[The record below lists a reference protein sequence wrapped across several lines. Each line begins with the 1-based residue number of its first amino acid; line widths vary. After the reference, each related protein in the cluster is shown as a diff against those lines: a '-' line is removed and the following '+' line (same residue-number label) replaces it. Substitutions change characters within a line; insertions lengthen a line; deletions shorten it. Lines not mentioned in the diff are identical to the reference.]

1 MKKYK
6 IFFSAV
12 FVFFLIFK
20 FLNNKYQK
28 YIINKN
34 EEKGFCTS
42 ENKYLTDEEKLIN
55 LKADFLAMQMEH
67 WIRAGREGF
76 NVYDNAMYISKF
88 NFNNKEKIIKVIST
102 LKIDKEFEEN
112 MGVVAVATMQTYYS
126 NKDCKK
132 DKRRCKDLSENK
144 NNLKSLWTRDN
155 HVDIDYLKSLPI
167 NYSVIIHG
175 RTIYPLS
182 SLKKINNN
190 NYSIEEYSIDKLCCD
205 NKEIFKEIKAKDLKI
220 VRNVKIMRE
229 GEKLYSTK
237 EPKLNLSQINGEY
250 IDTIYIMKLYE
261 NLALNEP
268 EQIQR
273 YGIRMSVASLR
284 KDIYPFVR
292 RILVTACG
300 TISEEEQVFN
310 SSETQSGEDVSL
322 RKRNKLY

>member
-6 IFFSAV
+6 IFFLAV

-28 YIINKN
+28 YIINEN

-55 LKADFLAMQMEH
+55 LKADFLAIQMEH
-67 WIRAGREGF
+67 WIREGHEGF

-88 NFNNKEKIIKVIST
+88 NFNNKGKVIKVIST
-102 LKIDKEFEEN
+102 SKLDKTFEDN
-112 MGVVAVATMQTYYS
+112 MGIVAVATMQEYYD

-144 NNLKSLWTRDN
+144 NNLKSLWTKDN
-155 HVDIDYLKSLPI
+155 RVDIDYVKNLPM
-167 NYSVIIHG
+167 NYSVITSGGI
-175 RTIYPLS
+175 IFPLS
-182 SLKKINNN
+182 SLKKISNG
-190 NYSIEEYSIDKLCCD
+190 NYSIEAYSFNKLCCD
-205 NKEIFKEIKAKDLKI
+205 NKEISKEIKATDLKI
-220 VRNVKIMRE
+220 VGNWKRMKG

-237 EPKLNLSQINGEY
+237 EPKLNLNQINGED
-250 IDTIYIMKLYE
+250 IDAVYIMKLYE

-273 YGIRMSVASLR
+273 YGVRMSVASLR

-310 SSETQSGEDVSL
+310 SSETQSGEDISL

>member
-6 IFFSAV
+6 IFFLAV

-20 FLNNKYQK
+20 FLNNKYRE

-55 LKADFLAMQMEH
+55 LKADFLAIQMEH
-67 WIRAGREGF
+67 WIRDGREGF

-88 NFNNKEKIIKVIST
+88 NFNNKGEIIKVIST
-102 LKIDKEFEEN
+102 AKLDKTFKDN
-112 MGVVAVATMQTYYS
+112 MGIVAVATMQEYYD

-144 NNLKSLWTRDN
+144 NNLKILWTKDN
-155 HVDIDYLKSLPI
+155 RVDIDYLKSLPI
-167 NYSVIIHG
+167 NYSVITYG

-182 SLKKINNN
+182 SLKKISNS

-205 NKEIFKEIKAKDLKI
+205 NKEILKSIKTNDLKMI
-220 VRNVKIMRE
+220 GNMKRMKE
-229 GEKLYSTK
+229 GEKNYSIK
-237 EPKLNLSQINGEY
+237 EPNLNLDQIDGQN
-250 IDTIYIMKLYE
+250 IDNIYIMKLYE

-273 YGIRMSVASLR
+273 YGTRMSVASLR

-310 SSETQSGEDVSL
+310 SSETQGGEDVSL

>member
-6 IFFSAV
+6 IFFFAV

-42 ENKYLTDEEKLIN
+42 ENKYLTDEEKLRN
-55 LKADFLAMQMEH
+55 LKADFLAIEMEH

-76 NVYDNAMYISKF
+76 NVYDNTMYISKF
-88 NFNNKEKIIKVIST
+88 NFNNKGEIIKVIST
-102 LKIDKEFEEN
+102 AKLDKTFEDN
-112 MGVVAVATMQTYYS
+112 MGIVAVATMQEYYD

-132 DKRRCKDLSENK
+132 DKRRCKDLNENK
-144 NNLKSLWTRDN
+144 NNLKSLWTKDN
-155 HVDIDYLKSLPI
+155 RVDINYLKSLPI
-167 NYSVIIHG
+167 NYSVITYG

-182 SLKKINNN
+182 SLKKISNS

-205 NKEIFKEIKAKDLKI
+205 NKEILKSIKTIDLKMI
-220 VRNVKIMRE
+220 GNMKRMKE
-229 GEKLYSTK
+229 GEKNYSTK
-237 EPKLNLSQINGEY
+237 EPDLNLDQIDGQN
-250 IDTIYIMKLYE
+250 IDNIYIMKLYE

-273 YGIRMSVASLR
+273 YGIRMSMASLR

>member
-1 MKKYK
+1 M
-6 IFFSAV
+6 
-12 FVFFLIFK
+12 IFK
-20 FLNNKYQK
+20 FLNNKYHE

-42 ENKYLTDEEKLIN
+42 ENKYLTDEEKLRN
-55 LKADFLAMQMEH
+55 LKADFLAIEMEH
-67 WIRAGREGF
+67 WIRASREGF
-76 NVYDNAMYISKF
+76 NVYDNTMYISKF
-88 NFNNKEKIIKVIST
+88 NFNNKEKIIEVIRTS
-102 LKIDKEFEEN
+102 KIDKTFEEN
-112 MGVVAVATMQTYYS
+112 MGVVAVATMKEYYS

-144 NNLKSLWTRDN
+144 NNLKSLWTKDN
-155 HVDIDYLKSLPI
+155 RVDIDYLKSLAI
-167 NYSVIIHG
+167 NYSVITYG

-182 SLKKINNN
+182 SLKKISNS

-205 NKEIFKEIKAKDLKI
+205 NKEILKSIKTIDLKMI
-220 VRNVKIMRE
+220 GNMKIMKE
-229 GEKLYSTK
+229 GKKNYSTK
-237 EPKLNLSQINGEY
+237 EPDLNLDQIDGQN
-250 IDTIYIMKLYE
+250 IDNIYIMKLYE

-273 YGIRMSVASLR
+273 YGMRMSMASLR
-284 KDIYPFVR
+284 KDIYPFIR

>member
-6 IFFSAV
+6 IFFFAI

-20 FLNNKYQK
+20 FLNNKYHE

-42 ENKYLTDEEKLIN
+42 ENKYLTDEEKLRN
-55 LKADFLAMQMEH
+55 LKADFLAIEMEH
-67 WIRAGREGF
+67 WIRASREGF
-76 NVYDNAMYISKF
+76 NVFDNAMYISKF
-88 NFNNKEKIIKVIST
+88 NFNNKEKIIEVIRTS
-102 LKIDKEFEEN
+102 KIDKTFEEN
-112 MGVVAVATMQTYYS
+112 MGVVAVATMKEYYS

-132 DKRRCKDLSENK
+132 DKRKCKDLSENK
-144 NNLKSLWTRDN
+144 NNLKSLWTKDN
-155 HVDIDYLKSLPI
+155 RVDIDYLKSLPI
-167 NYSVIIHG
+167 NYSVITYG

-182 SLKKINNN
+182 SLKKISNS

-205 NKEIFKEIKAKDLKI
+205 NKEILKSIKTIDLKMI
-220 VRNVKIMRE
+220 GNMKIMKE
-229 GEKLYSTK
+229 GKKNYSTK
-237 EPKLNLSQINGEY
+237 EPDLNLDQIDGQN
-250 IDTIYIMKLYE
+250 IDNIYIMKLYE

-273 YGIRMSVASLR
+273 YGMRMSMASLR
-284 KDIYPFVR
+284 KDIYPFIR

>member
-1 MKKYK
+1 VKKYK
-6 IFFSAV
+6 IFFFAV

-42 ENKYLTDEEKLIN
+42 ENKYLTDEEKLRN
-55 LKADFLAMQMEH
+55 LKADFLAIEMEH

-76 NVYDNAMYISKF
+76 NVYDNTMYISKF
-88 NFNNKEKIIKVIST
+88 NFNNKGEIIKVIST
-102 LKIDKEFEEN
+102 AKLDKTFEDN
-112 MGVVAVATMQTYYS
+112 MGIVAVATMQEYYD

-132 DKRRCKDLSENK
+132 DKRRCKDLNENK
-144 NNLKSLWTRDN
+144 NNLKSLWTKDN
-155 HVDIDYLKSLPI
+155 RVDINYLKSLPI
-167 NYSVIIHG
+167 NYSVITYG

-182 SLKKINNN
+182 SLKKISNS

-205 NKEIFKEIKAKDLKI
+205 NKEILKSIKTIDLKMI
-220 VRNVKIMRE
+220 GNMKRMKE
-229 GEKLYSTK
+229 GEKNYSTK
-237 EPKLNLSQINGEY
+237 EPDLNLDQIDGQN
-250 IDTIYIMKLYE
+250 IDNIYIMKLYE

-273 YGIRMSVASLR
+273 YGIRMSMASLR

>member
-6 IFFSAV
+6 IFFFAI

-20 FLNNKYQK
+20 FLNNKYHE

-42 ENKYLTDEEKLIN
+42 ENKYLTDEEKLRN
-55 LKADFLAMQMEH
+55 LKADFLAIEMEH
-67 WIRAGREGF
+67 WIRASREGF

-88 NFNNKEKIIKVIST
+88 NFNNKEKIIEVIRTS
-102 LKIDKEFEEN
+102 KIDKTFEEN
-112 MGVVAVATMQTYYS
+112 MGVVAVATMKEYYS

-132 DKRRCKDLSENK
+132 DKRKCKDLSENK
-144 NNLKSLWTRDN
+144 NNLKSLWTKDN
-155 HVDIDYLKSLPI
+155 RVDIDYLKSLPI
-167 NYSVIIHG
+167 NYSVITYG

-182 SLKKINNN
+182 SLKKISNS

-205 NKEIFKEIKAKDLKI
+205 NKEILKSIKTIDLKMI
-220 VRNVKIMRE
+220 GNMKIMKE
-229 GEKLYSTK
+229 GKKNYSTK
-237 EPKLNLSQINGEY
+237 EPDLNLDQIDGQN
-250 IDTIYIMKLYE
+250 IDNIYIMKLYE

-273 YGIRMSVASLR
+273 YGMRMSMASLR
-284 KDIYPFVR
+284 KDIYPFIR

-300 TISEEEQVFN
+300 TISEEERVFN

>member
-6 IFFSAV
+6 IFFFAI

-20 FLNNKYQK
+20 FLNNKYHE

-42 ENKYLTDEEKLIN
+42 ENKYLTDEEKLRN
-55 LKADFLAMQMEH
+55 LKADFLAIEMEH
-67 WIRAGREGF
+67 WIRASREGF

-88 NFNNKEKIIKVIST
+88 NFNNKEKIIEVIRTS
-102 LKIDKEFEEN
+102 KIDKTFEEN
-112 MGVVAVATMQTYYS
+112 MGVVAVATMKEYYS

-132 DKRRCKDLSENK
+132 DKRKCKDLSENK
-144 NNLKSLWTRDN
+144 NNLKSLWTKDN
-155 HVDIDYLKSLPI
+155 RVDIDYLKSLPI
-167 NYSVIIHG
+167 NYSVITYG

-182 SLKKINNN
+182 SLKKISNS

-205 NKEIFKEIKAKDLKI
+205 NKEILKSIKTIDLKMI
-220 VRNVKIMRE
+220 GNMKIMKE
-229 GEKLYSTK
+229 GKKNYSTK
-237 EPKLNLSQINGEY
+237 EPDLNLDQIDGQN
-250 IDTIYIMKLYE
+250 IDNIYIMKLYE

-273 YGIRMSVASLR
+273 YGMRMSMASLR
-284 KDIYPFVR
+284 KDIYPFIR

>member
-6 IFFSAV
+6 IFFFAV

-42 ENKYLTDEEKLIN
+42 ENKYLTDEEKLRN
-55 LKADFLAMQMEH
+55 LKADFLAIEMEH

-76 NVYDNAMYISKF
+76 NVYDNTMYISKF
-88 NFNNKEKIIKVIST
+88 NFNNKGEIIKVIST
-102 LKIDKEFEEN
+102 AKLDKPFEDN
-112 MGVVAVATMQTYYS
+112 MGIVAVATMQEYYD

-132 DKRRCKDLSENK
+132 DKRRCKDLNENK
-144 NNLKSLWTRDN
+144 NNLKSLWTKDN
-155 HVDIDYLKSLPI
+155 RVDINYLKSLPI
-167 NYSVIIHG
+167 NYSVITYG

-182 SLKKINNN
+182 SLKKISNS

-205 NKEIFKEIKAKDLKI
+205 NKEILKSIKTIDLKMI
-220 VRNVKIMRE
+220 GNMKRMKE
-229 GEKLYSTK
+229 GEKNYSTK
-237 EPKLNLSQINGEY
+237 EPDLNLDQIDGQD
-250 IDTIYIMKLYE
+250 IDAVYIMKLYE

-273 YGIRMSVASLR
+273 YGIRMSMASLR

>member
-6 IFFSAV
+6 IFFFSIL
-12 FVFFLIFK
+12 VFFLIFK
-20 FLNNKYQK
+20 FFNNKYQE
-28 YIINKN
+28 YIINRN

-42 ENKYLTDEEKLIN
+42 ENKYLTDEEKLRN
-55 LKADFLAMQMEH
+55 LKADFLAIEMEH

-76 NVYDNAMYISKF
+76 NVDDHAMYISKF
-88 NFNNKEKIIKVIST
+88 NFNNKGEIIKVIST
-102 LKIDKEFEEN
+102 AKLDKTFEDN
-112 MGVVAVATMQTYYS
+112 MGVMAVATMQEYYD

-132 DKRRCKDLSENK
+132 NKRRCKDLSENK
-144 NNLKSLWTRDN
+144 NNLKSLWTKDN
-155 HVDIDYLKSLPI
+155 RVDIDYLKSLPI
-167 NYSVIIHG
+167 NYSVITYG

-182 SLKKINNN
+182 SLKKISNS

-205 NKEIFKEIKAKDLKI
+205 NKEILKLIKTIDLKM
-220 VRNVKIMRE
+220 VGNMKRMKD
-229 GEKLYSTK
+229 GEKNYSTK
-237 EPKLNLSQINGEY
+237 EPDLNLDQIDGKN
-250 IDTIYIMKLYE
+250 IDNIYIMKLYE

-273 YGIRMSVASLR
+273 YGIRMSMASLR

>member
-1 MKKYK
+1 MKY
-6 IFFSAV
+6 FFFAV

-20 FLNNKYQK
+20 FLNNKYHE

-42 ENKYLTDEEKLIN
+42 ENKYLTDEEKLRN
-55 LKADFLAMQMEH
+55 LKADFLAIEMEH
-67 WIRAGREGF
+67 WIRASREGF
-76 NVYDNAMYISKF
+76 NVYDNTMYISKF
-88 NFNNKEKIIKVIST
+88 NFNNKEKIIEVIRTS
-102 LKIDKEFEEN
+102 KIDKTFEEN
-112 MGVVAVATMQTYYS
+112 MGVVAVATMKEYYS

-144 NNLKSLWTRDN
+144 NNLKSLWTKDN
-155 HVDIDYLKSLPI
+155 RVDIDYLKSLAI
-167 NYSVIIHG
+167 NYSVITYG

-182 SLKKINNN
+182 SLKKISNS

-205 NKEIFKEIKAKDLKI
+205 NKEILKSIKTIDLKMI
-220 VRNVKIMRE
+220 GNMKIMKE
-229 GEKLYSTK
+229 GKKNYSTK
-237 EPKLNLSQINGEY
+237 EPDLNLDQIDGQN
-250 IDTIYIMKLYE
+250 IDNIYIMKLYE

-273 YGIRMSVASLR
+273 YGMRMSMASLR
-284 KDIYPFVR
+284 KDIYPFIR

>member
-1 MKKYK
+1 M
-6 IFFSAV
+6 
-12 FVFFLIFK
+12 IFK
-20 FLNNKYQK
+20 FLNNKYHE

-42 ENKYLTDEEKLIN
+42 ENKYLTDEEKLRN
-55 LKADFLAMQMEH
+55 LKADFLAIEMEH
-67 WIRAGREGF
+67 WIRASREGF

-88 NFNNKEKIIKVIST
+88 NFNNKEKIIEVIRTS
-102 LKIDKEFEEN
+102 KIDKTFEEN
-112 MGVVAVATMQTYYS
+112 MGVVVVATMKEYYS

-132 DKRRCKDLSENK
+132 DKRKCKDLSENK
-144 NNLKSLWTRDN
+144 NNLKSLWTKDN
-155 HVDIDYLKSLPI
+155 RVDIDYLKSLPI
-167 NYSVIIHG
+167 NYSVITYG

-182 SLKKINNN
+182 SLKKISNS

-205 NKEIFKEIKAKDLKI
+205 NKEILKSIKTIDLKVI
-220 VRNVKIMRE
+220 GNMKIMKE
-229 GEKLYSTK
+229 GKKNYSTK
-237 EPKLNLSQINGEY
+237 EPDLNLDQIDGQN
-250 IDTIYIMKLYE
+250 IDNIYIMKLYE

-273 YGIRMSVASLR
+273 YGMRMSMASLR
-284 KDIYPFVR
+284 KDIYPFIR

>member
-1 MKKYK
+1 
-6 IFFSAV
+6 
-12 FVFFLIFK
+12 LIFK

-34 EEKGFCTS
+34 EEIGFCTS

-55 LKADFLAMQMEH
+55 LKADFLAIQMEH
-67 WIRAGREGF
+67 WIREGREGF

-88 NFNNKEKIIKVIST
+88 NFNNKGEIIKVIST
-102 LKIDKEFEEN
+102 AKLDKPFEDN
-112 MGVVAVATMQTYYS
+112 MGIVAVATMQEYYD

-132 DKRRCKDLSENK
+132 DKRRCKDLNENK
-144 NNLKSLWTRDN
+144 NNLKSLWTKDN
-155 HVDIDYLKSLPI
+155 RVDINYLKSLPI
-167 NYSVIIHG
+167 NYSVITYG

-182 SLKKINNN
+182 SLKKISNS

-205 NKEIFKEIKAKDLKI
+205 NKEILKSIKTIDLKMI
-220 VRNVKIMRE
+220 GNMKRMKE
-229 GEKLYSTK
+229 GEKNYSTK
-237 EPKLNLSQINGEY
+237 QPDLNLDQIDGQN
-250 IDTIYIMKLYE
+250 IDNIYIMKLYE
-261 NLALNEP
+261 NLALNEL

-273 YGIRMSVASLR
+273 YGIRMSMASLR

>member
-6 IFFSAV
+6 IFFFAIL
-12 FVFFLIFK
+12 VFFLIFK
-20 FLNNKYQK
+20 FFNNKYQE
-28 YIINKN
+28 YIINRN

-42 ENKYLTDEEKLIN
+42 ENKYLTDEEKLRN
-55 LKADFLAMQMEH
+55 LKADFLAIEMEH

-88 NFNNKEKIIKVIST
+88 NFNNKGEIIKVIST
-102 LKIDKEFEEN
+102 AKLDKTFEDN
-112 MGVVAVATMQTYYS
+112 MGVVAVATMQEYYD

-144 NNLKSLWTRDN
+144 NNLKSLWTKDN
-155 HVDIDYLKSLPI
+155 RVDIDYLKSLPI
-167 NYSVIIHG
+167 NYSVITYG

-182 SLKKINNN
+182 SLKKISNS

-205 NKEIFKEIKAKDLKI
+205 NKEILKTIKTIDLKMI
-220 VRNVKIMRE
+220 GNMKRMKE
-229 GEKLYSTK
+229 GEKNYSAK
-237 EPKLNLSQINGEY
+237 EPDLNLDQIDGQNV
-250 IDTIYIMKLYE
+250 DNIYIMKLYE

-273 YGIRMSVASLR
+273 YGMRMSIASLR
-284 KDIYPFVR
+284 KDIYPFIR

>member
-6 IFFSAV
+6 IFFFAV

-42 ENKYLTDEEKLIN
+42 ENKYLTDEEKLRN
-55 LKADFLAMQMEH
+55 LKADFLAIEMEH

-88 NFNNKEKIIKVIST
+88 NFNNKGEVIKVIST
-102 LKIDKEFEEN
+102 AKLDKTFEDN
-112 MGVVAVATMQTYYS
+112 MGIVAVATMQEYYD

-132 DKRRCKDLSENK
+132 DKRRCKNLSENK
-144 NNLKSLWTRDN
+144 NNLKSLWTKDN
-155 HVDIDYLKSLPI
+155 RVDINYLKSLPI
-167 NYSVIIHG
+167 NYSVITYG

-182 SLKKINNN
+182 SLKKISNS

-205 NKEIFKEIKAKDLKI
+205 NKEILKSIKTIDLKMI
-220 VRNVKIMRE
+220 GNMKRMKE
-229 GEKLYSTK
+229 GEKNYSTK
-237 EPKLNLSQINGEY
+237 EPDLNLDQIDSQN
-250 IDTIYIMKLYE
+250 IDNIYIMKLYE

-273 YGIRMSVASLR
+273 YGMRMSMASLR

-310 SSETQSGEDVSL
+310 SSETQSGEDISL

>member
-6 IFFSAV
+6 IFFFV
-12 FVFFLIFK
+12 IFVFFLIFK
-20 FLNNKYQK
+20 FLNNKYHE

-42 ENKYLTDEEKLIN
+42 ENKYLTDEEKLRN
-55 LKADFLAMQMEH
+55 LKADFLAIEMEH
-67 WIRAGREGF
+67 WIRASREGF

-88 NFNNKEKIIKVIST
+88 NFNNKEKIIEVIRTS
-102 LKIDKEFEEN
+102 KIDKTFEEN
-112 MGVVAVATMQTYYS
+112 MGVVAVATMKEYYS

-132 DKRRCKDLSENK
+132 DKRKCKYLSENK
-144 NNLKSLWTRDN
+144 NNLKSLWTKDN
-155 HVDIDYLKSLPI
+155 RVDIDYLKSLPI
-167 NYSVIIHG
+167 NYSVITYG

-182 SLKKINNN
+182 SLKKINNS

-205 NKEIFKEIKAKDLKI
+205 NKEILKSIKTIDLKMI
-220 VRNVKIMRE
+220 GNMKIMKE
-229 GEKLYSTK
+229 GKKNYSTK
-237 EPKLNLSQINGEY
+237 EPDLNLDQIDGQN
-250 IDTIYIMKLYE
+250 IDNIYIMKLYE

-273 YGIRMSVASLR
+273 YGMRMSMASLR
-284 KDIYPFVR
+284 KDIYPFIR

>member
-1 MKKYK
+1 M
-6 IFFSAV
+6 
-12 FVFFLIFK
+12 IFK

-34 EEKGFCTS
+34 EEIGFCTS

-55 LKADFLAMQMEH
+55 LKADFLAIQMEH
-67 WIRAGREGF
+67 WIREGREGF

-88 NFNNKEKIIKVIST
+88 NFNNKGEIIKVIST
-102 LKIDKEFEEN
+102 AKLDKPFEDN
-112 MGVVAVATMQTYYS
+112 MGIVAVATMQEYYD

-132 DKRRCKDLSENK
+132 DKRRCKDLNENK
-144 NNLKSLWTRDN
+144 NNLKSLWTKDN
-155 HVDIDYLKSLPI
+155 RVDINYLKSLPI
-167 NYSVIIHG
+167 NYSVITYG

-182 SLKKINNN
+182 SLKKISNS

-205 NKEIFKEIKAKDLKI
+205 NKEILKSIKTIDLKMI
-220 VRNVKIMRE
+220 GNMKRMKE
-229 GEKLYSTK
+229 GEKNYSTK
-237 EPKLNLSQINGEY
+237 EPDLNLDQIDGQN
-250 IDTIYIMKLYE
+250 IDNIYIMKLYE
-261 NLALNEP
+261 NLALNEL

-273 YGIRMSVASLR
+273 YGIRMSMASLR

-310 SSETQSGEDVSL
+310 SSEPQSGEDVSL

>member
-6 IFFSAV
+6 IFFFTV
-12 FVFFLIFK
+12 FVFFLVFK
-20 FLNNKYQK
+20 FVNNKYQE

-34 EEKGFCTS
+34 EKKGFCTS
-42 ENKYLTDEEKLIN
+42 ENKYLSGEEKLIN
-55 LKADFLAMQMEH
+55 LKADFLAIEMEH
-67 WIRAGREGF
+67 WIRDGREGF
-76 NVYDNAMYISKF
+76 NVYDHAIYISKF
-88 NFNNKEKIIKVIST
+88 SLNNKENIIKLISASRV
-102 LKIDKEFEEN
+102 DKTFEDN
-112 MGVVAVATMQTYYS
+112 MGVVAVASMQEYYD

-132 DKRRCKDLSENK
+132 YKRKCKDLSDTK
-144 NNLKSLWTRDN
+144 NGLKSLWTKDN
-155 HVDIDYLKSLPI
+155 RVDIDYLKSLPM
-167 NYSVIIHG
+167 NYSVITSG
-175 RTIYPLS
+175 GTIFPIS
-182 SLKKINNN
+182 SLKKIIKG
-190 NYSIEEYSIDKLCCD
+190 NYSIEAYSFNKLCCD
-205 NKEIFKEIKAKDLKI
+205 SKEIFKAIKTTDLKI
-220 VRNVKIMRE
+220 VENLKRMKEN
-229 GEKLYSTK
+229 EKLYSTK
-237 EPKLNLSQINGEY
+237 EPKLNLNQINGED

>member
-1 MKKYK
+1 M
-6 IFFSAV
+6 
-12 FVFFLIFK
+12 
-20 FLNNKYQK
+20 
-28 YIINKN
+28 NKN

-55 LKADFLAMQMEH
+55 LKADFLAIEMEH
-67 WIRAGREGF
+67 WIRDGREGF
-76 NVYDNAMYISKF
+76 NVDDHVMYVSKF
-88 NFNNKEKIIKVIST
+88 NFNDKEEIIKVIST
-102 LKIDKEFEEN
+102 AKIDKTFEEN
-112 MGVVAVATMQTYYS
+112 MDVVAVATMQDYYD

-144 NNLKSLWTRDN
+144 NNLKSLWTKDN
-155 HVDIDYLKSLPI
+155 RVDIDYLKSLPI
-167 NYSVIIHG
+167 NYSVINYG

-182 SLKKINNN
+182 SLKKISNS

-205 NKEIFKEIKAKDLKI
+205 NKEILKSIKAIDLKMI
-220 VRNVKIMRE
+220 GNMKRMKE
-229 GEKLYSTK
+229 GEKNYSTK
-237 EPKLNLSQINGEY
+237 EPNLNLDQIDGQN
-250 IDTIYIMKLYE
+250 IDNIYIMKLYE

-268 EQIQR
+268 EQIQI
-273 YGIRMSVASLR
+273 YGILMSVVSLR
-284 KDIYPFVR
+284 NDIYPFVR

>member
-6 IFFSAV
+6 IFFFAIL
-12 FVFFLIFK
+12 VFFLIFK
-20 FLNNKYQK
+20 FFNNKYQE
-28 YIINKN
+28 YIINRN

-42 ENKYLTDEEKLIN
+42 ENKYLTDEEKLRN
-55 LKADFLAMQMEH
+55 LKADFLAIEMEH

-88 NFNNKEKIIKVIST
+88 NFNNKGEIIKVIST
-102 LKIDKEFEEN
+102 AKLDKTFEDN
-112 MGVVAVATMQTYYS
+112 MGVVAVATMQEYYD

-144 NNLKSLWTRDN
+144 NNLKSLWTKDN
-155 HVDIDYLKSLPI
+155 RVDIDYLKSLPI
-167 NYSVIIHG
+167 NYSVITYG

-182 SLKKINNN
+182 SLKKISNS

-205 NKEIFKEIKAKDLKI
+205 NKEILKTIKTIDLKMI
-220 VRNVKIMRE
+220 GNMKRMKE
-229 GEKLYSTK
+229 GEKNYSAK
-237 EPKLNLSQINGEY
+237 EPDLNLDQIDGQNV
-250 IDTIYIMKLYE
+250 DNIYIMKLYE

-273 YGIRMSVASLR
+273 YGVRMSIASLR
-284 KDIYPFVR
+284 KDIYPFIR

>member
-6 IFFSAV
+6 IFFLAV

-55 LKADFLAMQMEH
+55 LKADFLAIEMEH

-76 NVYDNAMYISKF
+76 NVYDNTMYISKF
-88 NFNNKEKIIKVIST
+88 NFNNKGEIIKVIST
-102 LKIDKEFEEN
+102 AKLDKPFEDN
-112 MGVVAVATMQTYYS
+112 MGIVAVATMQEYYD

-132 DKRRCKDLSENK
+132 DKRRCKDLNENN
-144 NNLKSLWTRDN
+144 NNLKSLWTKDN
-155 HVDIDYLKSLPI
+155 RVDINYLKSLPI
-167 NYSVIIHG
+167 NYSVITYG

-182 SLKKINNN
+182 SLKKISNS

-205 NKEIFKEIKAKDLKI
+205 NKEILKSIKTIDLKMI
-220 VRNVKIMRE
+220 GNMKRMKE
-229 GEKLYSTK
+229 GEKNYSTK
-237 EPKLNLSQINGEY
+237 EPDLNLDQIDGQN
-250 IDTIYIMKLYE
+250 IDNIYIMKLYE

-273 YGIRMSVASLR
+273 YGIRMSMASLR

>member
-6 IFFSAV
+6 I
-12 FVFFLIFK
+12 FFLIFK
-20 FLNNKYQK
+20 FLNNKYHE

-42 ENKYLTDEEKLIN
+42 ENKYLTDEEKLRN
-55 LKADFLAMQMEH
+55 LKADFLAIEMEH
-67 WIRAGREGF
+67 WIRASREGF

-88 NFNNKEKIIKVIST
+88 NFNNKEKIIEVIRTS
-102 LKIDKEFEEN
+102 KIDKTFEEN
-112 MGVVAVATMQTYYS
+112 MGVVAVATMKEYYS

-132 DKRRCKDLSENK
+132 DKRKCKDLSENK
-144 NNLKSLWTRDN
+144 NNLKSLWTKDN
-155 HVDIDYLKSLPI
+155 RVDIDYLKSLPI
-167 NYSVIIHG
+167 NYSVITYG

-182 SLKKINNN
+182 SLKKISNS

-205 NKEIFKEIKAKDLKI
+205 NKEILKSIKIIDLKMI
-220 VRNVKIMRE
+220 GNMKIMKE
-229 GEKLYSTK
+229 GKKNYSTK
-237 EPKLNLSQINGEY
+237 EPDLNLDQIDGQN
-250 IDTIYIMKLYE
+250 IDNIYIMKLYE

-273 YGIRMSVASLR
+273 YGMRMSMASLR
-284 KDIYPFVR
+284 KDIYPFIR
-292 RILVTACG
+292 RILVTAYG

>member
-1 MKKYK
+1 MKEYK
-6 IFFSAV
+6 IFFLAV

-55 LKADFLAMQMEH
+55 LKADFLAIQMEH
-67 WIRAGREGF
+67 WIREGREGF

-88 NFNNKEKIIKVIST
+88 NFNNKGEVIKVIST
-102 LKIDKEFEEN
+102 AKLDKTFEDN
-112 MGVVAVATMQTYYS
+112 MGIVAVAIMQKYYD

-144 NNLKSLWTRDN
+144 NNLKSLWTKDN
-155 HVDIDYLKSLPI
+155 RVDIDYLKSLPI
-167 NYSVIIHG
+167 NYSVITYG

-182 SLKKINNN
+182 SLKKISNS

-205 NKEIFKEIKAKDLKI
+205 NKEILKSIKTIDLKMI
-220 VRNVKIMRE
+220 GNMKRMKE
-229 GEKLYSTK
+229 GEKNYSTK
-237 EPKLNLSQINGEY
+237 EPNLNLDQIDGQN
-250 IDTIYIMKLYE
+250 IDNIYIMKLYE

>member
-6 IFFSAV
+6 IFFFAI

-20 FLNNKYQK
+20 FLNNKYHE

-42 ENKYLTDEEKLIN
+42 ENKYLTDEEKLRN
-55 LKADFLAMQMEH
+55 LKADFLAIEMEH
-67 WIRAGREGF
+67 WIRASREGF

-88 NFNNKEKIIKVIST
+88 NFNNKEKIIEVIRTS
-102 LKIDKEFEEN
+102 KIDKTFEEN
-112 MGVVAVATMQTYYS
+112 MGVVAVATMKEYYS

-132 DKRRCKDLSENK
+132 DKRKCKDLSENK
-144 NNLKSLWTRDN
+144 NNLKSLWTKDN
-155 HVDIDYLKSLPI
+155 RVDIDYLKSLPI
-167 NYSVIIHG
+167 NYSVITYG

-182 SLKKINNN
+182 SLKKISNS

-205 NKEIFKEIKAKDLKI
+205 NKETLKSIKTIDLKI
-220 VRNVKIMRE
+220 IGNMKIIKE
-229 GEKLYSTK
+229 GKKNYSTK
-237 EPKLNLSQINGEY
+237 EPDLNLDQIDGQN
-250 IDTIYIMKLYE
+250 IDNIYIMKLYE

-273 YGIRMSVASLR
+273 YGMRMSMASLR
-284 KDIYPFVR
+284 KDIYPFIR

>member
-1 MKKYK
+1 M
-6 IFFSAV
+6 
-12 FVFFLIFK
+12 IFK
-20 FLNNKYQK
+20 FLNNKYHE

-42 ENKYLTDEEKLIN
+42 ENKYLTDEEKLRN
-55 LKADFLAMQMEH
+55 LKADFLAIEMEH
-67 WIRAGREGF
+67 WIRASREGF

-88 NFNNKEKIIKVIST
+88 NFNNKEKIIEVIRTS
-102 LKIDKEFEEN
+102 KIDKTFEEN
-112 MGVVAVATMQTYYS
+112 MGVVAVATMKEYYS

-132 DKRRCKDLSENK
+132 DKRKCKDLSENK
-144 NNLKSLWTRDN
+144 NNLKSLWTKDN
-155 HVDIDYLKSLPI
+155 RVDIDYLKSLPI
-167 NYSVIIHG
+167 NYSVITYG

-182 SLKKINNN
+182 SLKKISNS

-205 NKEIFKEIKAKDLKI
+205 NKEILKSIKTIDLKVI
-220 VRNVKIMRE
+220 GNMKIMKE
-229 GEKLYSTK
+229 GKKNYSTK
-237 EPKLNLSQINGEY
+237 EPDLNLDQIDGQN
-250 IDTIYIMKLYE
+250 IDNIYIMKLYE

-273 YGIRMSVASLR
+273 YGMRMSMASLR
-284 KDIYPFVR
+284 KDIYPFIR

>member
-1 MKKYK
+1 MMKYK
-6 IFFSAV
+6 IFFFATL
-12 FVFFLIFK
+12 VFFLIFN
-20 FLNNKYQK
+20 FFNNKYQE
-28 YIINKN
+28 YIINRN

-42 ENKYLTDEEKLIN
+42 ENKYLTDEEKLRN
-55 LKADFLAMQMEH
+55 LKADFLAIEMEH

-88 NFNNKEKIIKVIST
+88 NFNNKGEIIKIIST
-102 LKIDKEFEEN
+102 AKLDKTFEDN
-112 MGVVAVATMQTYYS
+112 MGVVAVATMREYYD

-132 DKRRCKDLSENK
+132 DKRRCKDLSGNK
-144 NNLKSLWTRDN
+144 NNLKSLWTKDSR
-155 HVDIDYLKSLPI
+155 VDIDYLKSLPI
-167 NYSVIIHG
+167 NYSVITYG

-182 SLKKINNN
+182 SLKKISNS

-205 NKEIFKEIKAKDLKI
+205 NKEILKTIKTTDLKMI
-220 VRNVKIMRE
+220 GNMKRIKE
-229 GEKLYSTK
+229 GEKKYSTK
-237 EPKLNLSQINGEY
+237 EPDLNLDQIDGQN
-250 IDTIYIMKLYE
+250 IDNIYIMKLYE

-273 YGIRMSVASLR
+273 YGMRMSIASLR

>member
-6 IFFSAV
+6 IFFFAV

-20 FLNNKYQK
+20 FLNNKYHE

-42 ENKYLTDEEKLIN
+42 ENKYLTDEEKLRN
-55 LKADFLAMQMEH
+55 LKADFLAIEMEH
-67 WIRAGREGF
+67 WIRASREGF
-76 NVYDNAMYISKF
+76 NVYDNTMYISKF
-88 NFNNKEKIIKVIST
+88 NFNNKEKIIEVIRTS
-102 LKIDKEFEEN
+102 KIDKTFEEN
-112 MGVVAVATMQTYYS
+112 MGVVAVATMKEYYS

-144 NNLKSLWTRDN
+144 NNLKSLWTKDN
-155 HVDIDYLKSLPI
+155 RVDIDYLKSLPI
-167 NYSVIIHG
+167 NYSVITYG

-182 SLKKINNN
+182 SLKKISNS

-205 NKEIFKEIKAKDLKI
+205 NKEILKSIKTIDLKMI
-220 VRNVKIMRE
+220 GNMKIMKE
-229 GEKLYSTK
+229 GKKNYSTK
-237 EPKLNLSQINGEY
+237 EPDLNLDQIDGQN
-250 IDTIYIMKLYE
+250 IVNIYIMKLYE

-273 YGIRMSVASLR
+273 YGMRMSMASLR
-284 KDIYPFVR
+284 KDIYPFIR